1 MPQAQVAAG
10 HYLPDD
16 PGDSVKFCVNVYPE
30 KNDADAARPV
40 KLVRRVGSLDLIQS
54 SGVSFTTVRGMGQAD
69 GHASGKILIADDDT
83 VRTYDTSAAT
93 FGTLTGTLTGSD
105 RVQFAFGGVEAAI
118 LADGD
123 LFVSTGSAV
132 AAATDAD
139 WATLLSDHSQTA
151 FTSVATLGQRALLT
165 YGDRFAFSDA
175 LNFNETTALNYYTAE
190 SSPDGIVAGYVLGD
204 WYYVFGTQTI
214 EIWTQTG
221 DNDDPFRPLTSSVI
235 QRGCLAG
242 DTIQLLD
249 NTLFFVADD
258 FTVRRL
264 TQSSAEIISQ
274 AWVTRALRSENK
286 ADLVASVMEYD
297 NHTFYII
304 NGLNNC
310 LVYSVAFGTW
320 QLFTSLESSTW
331 KYAYILDKDGTYYGL
346 GRTGTVFSELSRSFE
361 SDEKPAAG
369 TFGTEIVWQG
379 SAHLPITTGR
389 PPIKSIR
396 VDGTKGVGSAADK
409 FEDGYIEMRISRDNG
424 NTWSDWRRRSTGT
437 QGQYGKRTIWRRN
450 GRGKPPQTIMQFRG
464 NDMQQIYG
472 IAVQDD

>member
-16 PGDSVKFCVNVYPE
+16 PGDSAKFCVNVYPE
-30 KNDADAARPV
+30 KNDADSARPV

-54 SGVSFTTVRGMGQAD
+54 SGVTFTTVRGMGQAD
-69 GHASGKILIADDDT
+69 GHASGKVLIIDGTT

-93 FGTLTGTLTGSD
+93 FGTLSGTVAGSD
-105 RVQFAFGGVEAAI
+105 RAQFAFAEVEAGI
-118 LADGD
+118 LANGD
-123 LFVSTGSAV
+123 FYVSTGSAV

-139 WATLLSDHSQTA
+139 WATLLSDHSETD
-151 FTSVATLGQRALLT
+151 FTSVSTLGQRALLT
-165 YGDRFAFSDA
+165 YGSRFAFSDA
-175 LNFNETTALNYYTAE
+175 LDFNQTTTLNYYTAE
-190 SSPDGIVAGYVLGD
+190 SAPDGIVAGHVLGD

-235 QRGCLAG
+235 QRGCLAR
-242 DTIQLLD
+242 DTIRLLD

-258 FTVRRL
+258 YTVRRL
-264 TQSSAEIISQ
+264 GQGSADIISQ

-286 ADLVASVMEYD
+286 ADLIASTMEYD

-320 QLFTSLESSTW
+320 QLFASLESDTW
-331 KYAYILDKDGTYYGL
+331 KYAYILDKDGTHYGL
-346 GRTGTVFSELSRSFE
+346 GRTGTVFGELSRSFE

-369 TFGTEIVWQG
+369 TFGNEVVWQA

-389 PPIKSIR
+389 PSIKSIR
-396 VDGTKGVGSAADK
+396 VDGTKGVGSAADA
-409 FEDGYIEMRISRDNG
+409 FDEGYVESRISRDNG
-424 NTWSDWRRRSTGT
+424 NTWSNWRRRSTGT
-437 QGQYGKRTIWRRN
+437 QGVYDKRTIWRRN
-450 GRGKPPQTIMQFRG
+450 GRGNPPQTIIQFRG

-472 IAVQDD
+472 VSVNDD